1 MNAPL
6 RITPAAT
13 PLRRDQALA
22 FIIERIVR
30 TSICPTLDEIG
41 QALEVS
47 KPRVRELID
56 QLVDAGLIE
65 RTVGTQRNLRV
76 RDVAQCRSMVEV
88 SLRRLGWATASPE
101 GTLEPTRPKVQL
113 PMLAPFEHIPDI
125 D

>member
-22 FIIERIVR
+22 FIIDRIVR
-30 TSICPTLDEIG
+30 TSICPTLDEIS
-41 QALEVS
+41 QALGVS

-76 RDVAQCRSMVEV
+76 RDVAHCRSMLEV
-88 SLRRLGWATASPE
+88 SLRRLGWATVGAAGS
-101 GTLEPTRPKVQL
+101 LEPPLPKVQL